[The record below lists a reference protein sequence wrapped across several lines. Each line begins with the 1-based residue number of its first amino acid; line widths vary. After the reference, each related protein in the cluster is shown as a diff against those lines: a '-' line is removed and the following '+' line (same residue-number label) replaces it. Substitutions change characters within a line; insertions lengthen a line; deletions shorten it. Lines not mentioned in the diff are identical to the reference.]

1 MILYQ
6 LRCSGTHEF
15 EGWFRD
21 SGAFEDQAR
30 RGLLSCPF
38 CGTAEVDRAL
48 MAPAVR
54 SGRAVAGAEEKAAEE
69 KTVVGGG
76 SAVSS
81 PATSSSAGAGGIPG
95 GIPDVLMAA
104 LRRLRHDV
112 ETTCEN
118 VGDRFADEALRIH
131 RGEVE
136 ERGIYGSMSG
146 EQKELL
152 EDEGVAVQALP
163 WVSRADS

>member
-1 MILYQ
+1 MILYR
-6 LRCSGTHEF
+6 LRCVGAHEF

-30 RGLLSCPF
+30 RNLLTCPF
-38 CGTAEVDRAL
+38 CGTAGVDRAL

-54 SGRAVAGAEEKAAEE
+54 TARVAEDRATEERATEEKAPEPE
-69 KTVVGGG
+69 T
-76 SAVSS
+76 AVTPVPVAA
-81 PATSSSAGAGGIPG
+81 PADGAPV
-95 GIPDVLMAA
+95 PDVLMAA
-104 LRRLRHDV
+104 LRRLRHNV

-131 RGEVE
+131 RGEGD